1 MTISTYV
8 IDDYSKERR
17 DRKKTPWNL
26 AFCWWDNGR
35 DEELTI

>member
-17 DRKKTPWNL
+17 DRKKNFMESGFLL
-26 AFCWWDNGR
+26 AGQWKG
-35 DEELTI
+35 